1 MANNTAETIHGRSDE
16 LVRGQRR
23 FAGRCCRTR
32 TAVSG
37 SSRARFIS
45 PGAIIGIVVLVLLTI
60 GSGMV
65 GCPIYNVWHAQKAG
79 EAELA
84 QADQNRQIAVAQ
96 ARAKAESAHFEA
108 DAEITRAEGVARAN
122 EIIGKSLQGNE
133 AYLRYLWINGLEQNR
148 NAVIYVPTEG
158 NLPILE
164 ASRLPQLPNAQP
176 ATTQPGP

>member
-1 MANNTAETIHGRSDE
+1 M
-16 LVRGQRR
+16 
-23 FAGRCCRTR
+23 
-32 TAVSG
+32 SG
-37 SSRARFIS
+37 SSKVPFIS
-45 PGAIIGIVVLVLLTI
+45 TGAVVGIVAAVLLTV
-60 GSGMV
+60 GTGMV
-65 GCPIYNVWHAQKAG
+65 GCPVYNVWSAQKAG

-164 ASRLPQLPNAQP
+164 ASRLPRLPNAQP

>member
-1 MANNTAETIHGRSDE
+1 MSESIRPRLPNT
-16 LVRGQRR
+16 
-23 FAGRCCRTR
+23 
-32 TAVSG
+32 G
-37 SSRARFIS
+37 SV
-45 PGAIIGIVVLVLLTI
+45 IGIVVLVLLTI

-133 AYLRYLWINGLEQNR
+133 AYLRYLWINGLEQNK

-164 ASRLPQLPNAQP
+164 ASRLPRLPNAQP
-176 ATTQPGP
+176 ATTQPSP

>member
-1 MANNTAETIHGRSDE
+1 MSESSG
-16 LVRGQRR
+16 VRLPSKG
-23 FAGRCCRTR
+23 
-32 TAVSG
+32 AVVG
-37 SSRARFIS
+37 VVVA
-45 PGAIIGIVVLVLLTI
+45 VVLII

-65 GCPIYNVWHAQKAG
+65 GCPVYRVWSAQKEG

-108 DAEITRAEGVARAN
+108 DAEVTRATGVAKAN
-122 EIIGKSLQGNE
+122 EIIGRSLQGNE
-133 AYLRYLWINGLEQNR
+133 AYLRYLWINGLEQNK

-164 ASRLPQLPNAQP
+164 ASRLPRLPKATP
-176 ATTQPGP
+176 APTPKP

>member
-1 MANNTAETIHGRSDE
+1 
-16 LVRGQRR
+16 
-23 FAGRCCRTR
+23 
-32 TAVSG
+32 VSE
-37 SSRARFIS
+37 SSGTWLTS
-45 PGAIIGIVVLVLLTI
+45 PRAIIGIVVLLLLTI
-60 GSGMV
+60 GTGMV
-65 GCPIYNVWHAQKAG
+65 GCPIYNVWSAQKAG

-108 DAEITRAEGVARAN
+108 DAEVTRAQGVARAN

-133 AYLRYLWINGLEQNR
+133 AYLRYLWINGLEQNK

-164 ASRLPQLPNAQP
+164 ASRLPRLPAADP
-176 ATTQPGP
+176 TAGPTTKPGP

>member
-1 MANNTAETIHGRSDE
+1 MSESIRSR
-16 LVRGQRR
+16 LPS
-23 FAGRCCRTR
+23 T
-32 TAVSG
+32 
-37 SSRARFIS
+37 
-45 PGAIIGIVVLVLLTI
+45 GAIIGIVVLVLLTV
-60 GSGMV
+60 GTGMV
-65 GCPIYNVWHAQKAG
+65 GCPIYNVWSAQKAG

-164 ASRLPQLPNAQP
+164 ASRLPRLPA
-176 ATTQPGP
+176 ADLAPGPTTKPGP